1 MVKIAV
7 AGAGYVGLSNAI
19 LMAQYNRVV
28 LYEPNEAKVKN
39 INKSNSPIVDSD
51 ISRYLK
57 SGKLNLIATTDQKRA
72 YCDADYVFVA
82 TPTNYDER
90 KKEFDTSTVENV
102 INDVR
107 RYSQNAVIVIK
118 STVPIGFTS
127 GISQKLK
134 DSNIYFSPEFLR
146 EGMALHDCLY
156 PTRIIVGYTEKSHK
170 NTARDI
176 ASLLKNGAVSEVTT
190 VIMGTTEAEAVKLF
204 ANTYLA
210 MRVSF
215 FNELDNYA
223 ELKGLNTQEIIMGVG
238 LDPRIGDYYNNPSFG
253 YGGYCLPKDTKQLL
267 ADYNDVP
274 QNLISAIV
282 ASNDTRKEH
291 IVTQVLN
298 RSPKTVGVYRLTMK
312 SKSDNFREASIQDVM
327 RKLSSY
333 GIRIIIFE
341 PMVLEDVYM
350 GYEVVSELEQFAE
363 KCDVIIANRLDEAIN
378 PFLNKV
384 YTRDLYMNN

>member
-1 MVKIAV
+1 MKIAV

>member
-1 MVKIAV
+1 MKIAV

-28 LYEPNEAKVKN
+28 LYEPNEEKVKN

-51 ISRYLK
+51 IFRYLK
-57 SGKLNLIATTDQKRA
+57 SGKLNLIATTDQKHA

-82 TPTNYDER
+82 TPTNYDEC

-298 RSPKTVGVYRLTMK
+298 RNPKTVGVYRLTMK

-341 PMVLEDVYM
+341 PMVLDDVYM

>member
-1 MVKIAV
+1 MKIAV

-90 KKEFDTSTVENV
+90 KKEFDTLTVENV

-298 RSPKTVGVYRLTMK
+298 RNPKTVGVYRLTMK

>member
-1 MVKIAV
+1 MKIAV

-19 LMAQYNRVV
+19 LLAQHNEVV
-28 LYEPNEAKVKN
+28 LYEPNEVKVKK
-39 INKSNSPIVDSD
+39 INHCDSPIVDND
-51 ISRYLK
+51 ISCYLK
-57 SGKLNLIATTDQKRA
+57 SGKLNLFATTEQKYA
-72 YCDADYVFVA
+72 YCDADYVFIA
-82 TPTNYDER
+82 APTNYDEC

-127 GISQKLK
+127 GISKKLE
-134 DSNIYFSPEFLR
+134 DSKIYFSPEFLR

-156 PTRIIVGYTEKSHK
+156 PSRIIVGYTEKSDN

-176 ASLLKNGAVSEVTT
+176 ASLLKNGAVSDVTT
-190 VIMGTTEAEAVKLF
+190 LIMGTTEAEAVKLF

-223 ELKGLNTQEIIMGVG
+223 ELKGLNTREIIKGVG
-238 LDPRIGDYYNNPSFG
+238 LDPRIGDFYNNPSFG
-253 YGGYCLPKDTKQLL
+253 YGGYCLPKDSKQLL
-267 ADYNDVP
+267 ANYSDVP

-282 ASNDTRKEH
+282 VSNDTRKDH
-291 IVTQVLN
+291 IVTQVLKRN
-298 RSPKTVGVYRLTMK
+298 PKTVGVYRLTMK

-327 RKLSSY
+327 RKLNSH
-333 GIRIIIFE
+333 GTRIIIFE
-341 PMVLEDVYM
+341 PMVQDDVYM
-350 GYEVVSELEQFAE
+350 GYEVISELEQFAE
-363 KCDVIIANRLDEAIN
+363 KCDVIIANRLDEKISLY
-378 PFLNKV
+378 LNKV
-384 YTRDLYMNN
+384 YTRDLYMKN